1 MAIETRSIGDPAWGT
16 YEAEE
21 WSDAIVA
28 AMKLGGVDNLFFVSG
43 SELAFYQEAIAKAA
57 IRNRP
62 APRLVTM
69 IHESVALNAALGNAM
84 FSGRP
89 AATAAHVDAGTLH
102 HGAALHTA
110 WRSGTPVLITAGT
123 APRAYPG
130 SMRGARDGSQQWIQE
145 PRDQAEIVR
154 QYTKMDHRMEHQ
166 DNPGLMVSR
175 LLQVAM
181 SEPKGPVYLTV
192 PLETAML
199 PMPGEATFPT
209 VADLGIARPG
219 WPDPDDAKEIAGWLV
234 KAENPV
240 LFTSRAGHEP
250 AAVEELV
257 RLCELLAIPVQES
270 TQSDRMNFPS
280 THALY
285 GTGPSARDADVV
297 LVMDDIVPYMPG
309 EAAPGPAAKVAWV
322 STDPVLSRI
331 KTFEMRSDRWL
342 SCSVSGA
349 ARAIHD
355 AATALLTQSDMARI
369 ADRRARLAALKQQQA
384 SKAEELAQADAA
396 LPQPTGR
403 LVAYELGKLLE
414 PDAVVLNDALSNGGF
429 VQTYAHRDQ
438 ASTYFRSGSTSGG
451 WGSGAAFGIKLAA
464 PERDVVLAS
473 GDGYFAFG
481 TPMAAIWAAGHHKAP
496 YLSVVFVNHSY
507 STGTTGL
514 RRAYPE
520 GEAVHAGNYDGG
532 TFDPPPD
539 YAKLAEAGNGYG
551 ETGDRDGSA
560 GPRTAQRPGDH
571 PKRHAGRDRS
581 RGTRPRLNAKRRSIC
596 PAAAAYRRFPSLR
609 WRRPAGAGR
618 CRRGS
623 SRRCR
628 RPRAGS
634 GP

>member
-1 MAIETRSIGDPAWGT
+1 MQVEAQRGADLAWGR
-16 YEAEE
+16 YSAEE

-28 AMKLGGVDNLFFVSG
+28 SMKLGGIDNLFFVSG
-43 SELAFYQEAIAKAA
+43 SELAFYQEAIAKATA
-57 IRNRP
+57 HGRP
-62 APRLVTM
+62 APKLVTM

-110 WRSGTPVLITAGT
+110 WRSGTPVLMTAGT

-130 SMRGARDGSQQWIQE
+130 SMRGARDGSQQWLQE

-181 SEPKGPVYLTV
+181 SEPKGPVYLTI

-199 PMPGEATFPT
+199 PMPGETSFPT
-209 VADLGIARPG
+209 VGDLGVARPS

-240 LFTSRAGHEP
+240 LFTSRAGREP
-250 AAVEELV
+250 QTVEELV

-280 THALY
+280 THDLY

-297 LVMDDIVPYMPG
+297 LIIEDIVPYLPG
-309 EAAPGPAAKVAWV
+309 EASPGPEAKVAWIC
-322 STDPVLSRI
+322 TDPVLSRI

-342 SCSVSGA
+342 SCSSASA

-355 AATALLTQSDMARI
+355 AATDLLSKSDLSRI
-369 ADRRARLAALKQQQA
+369 EDRRSRLAALKRQQQ
-384 SKAEELAQADAA
+384 SKDVELARADAA
-396 LPQPTGR
+396 LPHPTGR

-414 PDAVVLNDALSNGGF
+414 PDAVLLNDALSNGGY

-438 ASTYFRSGSTSGG
+438 TGTYFRSGSSSGG

-481 TPMAAIWAAGHHKAP
+481 TPMAAIWAASHHKAP
-496 YLSVVFVNHSY
+496 FLSVVFVNRSY

-520 GEAVHAGNYDGG
+520 GEAVLAGVYDGG

-551 ETGDRDGSA
+551 ENVA
-560 GPRTAQRPGDH
+560 ETAQ
-571 PKRHAGRDRS
+571 
-581 RGTRPRLNAKRRSIC
+581 LV
-596 PAAAAYRRFPSLR
+596 PAL
-609 WRRPAGAGR
+609 
-618 CRRGS
+618 RRGLEAT
-623 SRRCR
+623 RTGT
-628 RPRAGS
+628 PAVIAIEVP
-634 GP
+634 GPI

>member
-1 MAIETRSIGDPAWGT
+1 VGDPAWGT
-16 YEAEE
+16 YPADE

-57 IRNRP
+57 GLGRP

-84 FSGRP
+84 FTGQP

-110 WRSGTPVLITAGT
+110 WRSGTPVLLTAGT

-130 SMRGARDGSQQWIQE
+130 SMRGARDGSQQWLQE

-181 SEPKGPVYLTV
+181 SEPKGPVYLTI

-199 PMPGEATFPT
+199 PVAGETAFPT
-209 VADLGIARPG
+209 RDELGVARPA
-219 WPDPDDAKEIAGWLV
+219 WPDPDDAREIAGWLV

-240 LFTSRAGHEP
+240 VFTSRAGHEP
-250 AAVEELV
+250 EAIDDLV
-257 RLCELLAIPVQES
+257 RLCELLALPVQES
-270 TQSDRMNFPS
+270 AQSDRMNFPA
-280 THALY
+280 THDLS
-285 GTGPSARDADVV
+285 GTGPSARDADAV
-297 LVMDDIVPYMPG
+297 LVFEDIVPYMPG
-309 EAAPGPAAKVAWV
+309 DEAPGPDAKVAWV
-322 STDPVLSRI
+322 SADPVLSKI
-331 KTFEMRSDRWL
+331 KTFEMRADRWL
-342 SCSVSGA
+342 ACSPAKA
-349 ARAIHD
+349 ARAIYE
-355 AATALLTQSDMARI
+355 AATKLLAQSDMTRIEAR
-369 ADRRARLAALKQQQA
+369 RRRLTTLKRQQEQ
-384 SKAEELAQADAA
+384 KAEDLALADAS
-396 LPQPTGR
+396 LPHPTGR
-403 LVAYELGKLLE
+403 YVAYELGKLLE
-414 PDAVVLNDALSNGGF
+414 PDAIVLNDALSNGGF
-429 VQTYAHRDQ
+429 VQTYGRRERVN
-438 ASTYFRSGSTSGG
+438 TYFRSGSTSGG

-464 PERDVVLAS
+464 PSQDVVLAS

-481 TPMAAIWAAGHHKAP
+481 TPMAAIWGASHHKAP
-496 YLSVVFVNHSY
+496 YLSVVFVNRSY

-520 GEAVHAGNYDGG
+520 GSAVRDGNYDGG

-551 ETGDRDGSA
+551 ERVTETGEVAAALRRGLAVTRDGTPA
-560 GPRTAQRPGDH
+560 VIAIEVPGPV
-571 PKRHAGRDRS
+571 
-581 RGTRPRLNAKRRSIC
+581 
-596 PAAAAYRRFPSLR
+596 
-609 WRRPAGAGR
+609 
-618 CRRGS
+618 
-623 SRRCR
+623 
-628 RPRAGS
+628 
-634 GP
+634 

>member
-1 MAIETRSIGDPAWGT
+1 MAIEARRAGDPAWGT
-16 YEAEE
+16 YSAEE

-57 IRNRP
+57 ERGRP

-84 FSGRP
+84 FRGQP

-110 WRSGTPVLITAGT
+110 WRSGTPVLMTAGT
-123 APRAYPG
+123 APRAFPG
-130 SMRGARDGSQQWIQE
+130 SMRGARDGSQQWVQE

-199 PMPGEATFPT
+199 PMLGETAFPT
-209 VADLGIARPG
+209 RDELGVARPA
-219 WPDPDDAKEIAGWLV
+219 WPDPDDARTIAGWLV

-240 LFTSRAGHEP
+240 VFTSRAGHEP
-250 AAVEELV
+250 EAVEELV
-257 RLCELLAIPVQES
+257 RLCELLALPVQES
-270 TQSDRMNFPS
+270 TQSDRMNFPA
-280 THALY
+280 TKDLY

-297 LVMDDIVPYMPG
+297 LVFEDIVPYMPG
-309 EAAPGPAAKVAWV
+309 DESPGAGAKVAWV

-331 KTFEMRSDRWL
+331 KTFEMRADRWL
-342 SCSVSGA
+342 ACSPAKA
-349 ARAIHD
+349 ARAIYD
-355 AATALLTQSDMARI
+355 AATQLLTQPDLMRI
-369 ADRRARLAALKQQQA
+369 EERRLRLAETKRRQVD
-384 SKAEELAQADAA
+384 KAEELALADAA
-396 LPQPTGR
+396 LPHATGR
-403 LVAYELGKLLE
+403 YVAYELGKLLE
-414 PDAVVLNDALSNGGF
+414 PDAIVLNDALSNGGF
-429 VQTYAHRDQ
+429 VQTYARRDLPN
-438 ASTYFRSGSTSGG
+438 TYFRSGSTSGG

-464 PERDVVLAS
+464 PGRDVVLAS

-481 TPMAAIWAAGHHKAP
+481 TPLAAIWAASHHRAP
-496 YLSVVFVNHSY
+496 YLSVVFVNRSY

-520 GEAVHAGNYDGG
+520 GAAVRAGNYDGG

-551 ETGDRDGSA
+551 ERVTETSEVGPALRRGLAMTRDGTPA
-560 GPRTAQRPGDH
+560 VIAIDVPGPV
-571 PKRHAGRDRS
+571 
-581 RGTRPRLNAKRRSIC
+581 
-596 PAAAAYRRFPSLR
+596 
-609 WRRPAGAGR
+609 
-618 CRRGS
+618 
-623 SRRCR
+623 
-628 RPRAGS
+628 
-634 GP
+634 